1 MGCYNT
7 QSQTPNLKK
16 SGRSTRHSVVSLDC
30 CELIDSL
37 FLTEAL
43 GTVPAAMKGILAF
56 RAASHD
62 PWDIMYFP
70 RPQDPSNL
78 SVAHEWQ
85 VGLAAVYGEP

>member
-1 MGCYNT
+1 
-7 QSQTPNLKK
+7 
-16 SGRSTRHSVVSLDC
+16 VVSLDWQPS
-30 CELIDSL
+30 IDSL
-37 FLTEAL
+37 LLTEAL
-43 GTVPAAMKGILAF
+43 GQAQTAMKGILAS

-62 PWDIMYFP
+62 RWDIMYFP